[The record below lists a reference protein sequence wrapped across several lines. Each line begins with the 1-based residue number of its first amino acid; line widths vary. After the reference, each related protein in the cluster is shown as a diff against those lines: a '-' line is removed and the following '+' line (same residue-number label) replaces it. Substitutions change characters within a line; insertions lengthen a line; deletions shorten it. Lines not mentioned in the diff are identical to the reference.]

1 MPGKGCHTCSY
12 SVSRTLLTCLY
23 TLIGM
28 PSVHVILLQLLMK
41 SDVLNCQHSMIDLMT
56 NSYAQKAA
64 LWCLYGK
71 TEMSSL
77 SSQLLLHLNTSNPTQ
92 GVQSYNG
99 EGTCQA
105 ICNIANILTEEVCC
119 MYGLCVDGLLLQIVG
134 NALLCDI
141 KTSSQDRG

>member
-12 SVSRTLLTCLY
+12 SVACVVLTCLY
-23 TLIGM
+23 TLIVT

-71 TEMSSL
+71 IEMCSL

-105 ICNIANILTEEVCC
+105 ICNIANILMEEVCC
-119 MYGLCVDGLLLQIVG
+119 MYGLCVYALLLQIVCS
-134 NALLCDI
+134 ALLFDI
-141 KTSSQDRG
+141 KYR